1 MWMALEEVDAEDD
14 VAAREA
20 YEKELAEQQKG
31 GMRPRPAHMVLR

>member
-1 MWMALEEVDAEDD
+1 VDAEVD

-31 GMRPRPAHMVLR
+31 KMVLAD